1 MVHLVVHAHHSSAV
15 FLFPAFL
22 GLWHNAV
29 FIASRGHGT
38 PHAIDTEASYGC
50 GLRFI
55 IDDLLVKFVEGEN
68 HGQDGC

>member
-1 MVHLVVHAHHSSAV
+1 MVHIVVHTHHLSAV
-15 FLFPAFL
+15 FLFPAFP

-29 FIASRGHGT
+29 FMALRGHGT
-38 PHAIDTEASYGC
+38 PHAKGIEASSGC

-55 IDDLLVKFVEGEN
+55 FCDSLVKFVEGEN